1 MPTNPLPFRAQ
12 LLHNLPRAVAALFL
26 FPLLFT
32 ACLEDPAEV
41 TAPQAE
47 DFVQPSVIQLATP
60 AKWVTIKGAA
70 EADVDLTKAK
80 RATRAAGVDRGRFN
94 IDLKFIV
101 PATDEQRAVFNDA
114 AARWER
120 IIIKDVPSFT
130 GTVPSA
136 FTGFPPAIDGTVDDI
151 VIEVALAPIDGP
163 GGILGQAGPRF
174 VRTSDFLTLSGVMF
188 FDVDDLAFLDELDLF
203 EEVIIHEM
211 GHVLGVGTLWDA
223 GGRDLRKDEEGNPY
237 FAGKKANVFWNA
249 EGGTFELPVENM
261 GGPGTRLSHW
271 RESVLNNE
279 LMTGFLNLGENPL
292 SRITAGS
299 MRDLGYGAASVGE
312 RYDLPKGAP
321 GVNPGTD
328 TDGDTT
334 DEDPGPGINIAAR
347 EITLTPIGSVTT
359 N

>member
-1 MPTNPLPFRAQ
+1 MLIKPLPDFSAR
-12 LLHNLPRAVAALFL
+12 LLRTLPRAAAALLL

-47 DFVQPSVIQLATP
+47 EFVQPSVIQLAPTP
-60 AKWVTIKGAA
+60 AKWVDIKGTA

-80 RATRAAGVDRGRFN
+80 RATRAAGNDRGRYN
-94 IDLKFIV
+94 IDLKFLV
-101 PATDEQRAVFNDA
+101 PVTAEQEAVFETA
-114 AARWER
+114 AGRWER

-136 FTGFPPAIDGTVDDI
+136 FTGFPPAVDGTLDDI
-151 VIEVALAPIDGP
+151 VIEIVLAPIDGP

-203 EEVIIHEM
+203 DEVIVHEM

-223 GGRDLRKDEEGNPY
+223 GNRDLRKDEDTNPY

-249 EGGTFELPVENM
+249 EGGTNELPVENI
-261 GGPGTRLSHW
+261 GGPGTALSHW
-271 RESVLNNE
+271 RESVLRNE
-279 LMTGFLNLGENPL
+279 LMTGFLNLGDNPL

-321 GVNPGTD
+321 GVDPKT
-328 TDGDTT
+328 GDR
-334 DEDPGPGINIAAR
+334 GPGLDIAAR
-347 EITLTPIGSVTT
+347 EITLGPIGSVTT
-359 N
+359 E